1 MATCLGLYIENNI
14 IKYAKVS
21 KERDQMKVESY
32 GVRCFDDINKAIKQV
47 IEETDSYKV
56 PVCVNLSEEIY
67 NFFYVFALLNKNDI
81 PKAIKTEFESYCA
94 SKNYN
99 PNAFETRYAITPM
112 AEDKEKLRVIHI
124 SANKI
129 ELNKRIQEFG
139 SYKLQKLIPVSM
151 TIPNITKFEPKER
164 ALIVNIEEK
173 TTVTTIYNQNIYD
186 IKILDIGSQD
196 ILNKISA
203 KENSYQKAYEIC
215 KETTI
220 YTSESNNIS
229 EEDKYYFRD
238 FKLTDDEFVITD
250 ANFNVS
256 QEFNLNVKNAGNFLN
271 IYVNN
276 ILVTTCNQLYNTV
289 AVVDDLIIMAIK
301 NNQIRTT
308 KVIAVD
314 INGNIIKEF
323 YNIGDSDGLVTLEQG
338 NSFIVNSSSFVLI
351 TSRVIDTNL
360 ILSNEYGELDG
371 IDICNKEEL
380 NKLNLEDNML
390 VMANFLIKYE
400 GNHKFSSP
408 TKIGDIKLK
417 EYIDINKY
425 CK

>member
-1 MATCLGLYIENNI
+1 MNNNGNNLRQPKSINRIIAPIKVDGTGATLEEQKQIVEEQQIEINKQVQGKKEEVKEQVNI
-14 IKYAKVS
+14 KKIKEHDSTTMVFIVVLLIILAVLTAFIFFFILPRYLDVKNGKYAYNDKV
-21 KERDQMKVESY
+21 
-32 GVRCFDDINKAIKQV
+32 I
-47 IEETDSYKV
+47 
-56 PVCVNLSEEIY
+56 
-67 NFFYVFALLNKNDI
+67 
-81 PKAIKTEFESYCA
+81 
-94 SKNYN
+94 
-99 PNAFETRYAITPM
+99 
-112 AEDKEKLRVIHI
+112 
-124 SANKI
+124 
-129 ELNKRIQEFG
+129 
-139 SYKLQKLIPVSM
+139 
-151 TIPNITKFEPKER
+151 
-164 ALIVNIEEK
+164 
-173 TTVTTIYNQNIYD
+173 
-186 IKILDIGSQD
+186 
-196 ILNKISA
+196 
-203 KENSYQKAYEIC
+203 
-215 KETTI
+215 
-220 YTSESNNIS
+220 NNIS

-256 QEFNLNVKNAGNFLN
+256 QEFNINVKNAGNFLN

-301 NNQIRTT
+301 NNQLRTT

-360 ILSNEYGELDG
+360 ILSNEYGESDG
-371 IDICNKEEL
+371 IDICDKEEL

-400 GNHKFSSP
+400 GNHQFSSP